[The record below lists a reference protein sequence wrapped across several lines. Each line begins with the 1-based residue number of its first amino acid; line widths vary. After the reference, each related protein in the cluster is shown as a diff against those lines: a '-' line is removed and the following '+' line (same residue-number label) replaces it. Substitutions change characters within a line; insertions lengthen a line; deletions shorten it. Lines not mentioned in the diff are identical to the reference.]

1 MRQKKKHSFTLVEL
15 LITIV
20 IIGIL
25 ATLALPNFRRSR
37 EQVLGREAQANLKLI
52 AAAERI
58 YRMEYGTYWPTSG
71 DLGDIANINTNLK
84 LLLGT
89 AETNWDYTIT
99 TTGLPNPSF
108 TITAARQGAGGL
120 LDCVYTF
127 DDDDADGEPDPQ
139 DCP

>member
-15 LITIV
+15 LIVIV

-37 EQVLGREAQANLKLI
+37 EEVLGREAQASLKLI

-71 DLGDIANINTNLK
+71 DLGDITNINTNLK
-84 LLLGT
+84 LLIGT
-89 AETNWDYTIT
+89 AETDWDYTIT
-99 TTGLPNPSF
+99 GGGTSF
-108 TITAARQGAGGL
+108 SIKAARVGAGGL
-120 LDCVYTF
+120 LDCEYTF
-127 DDDDADGEPDPQ
+127 DSTDADGEPDPSA